1 MELGAFGAVF
11 WFIEIC
17 EGTSNCSSAHLKK
30 RKKTA
35 QDHLEPEHIK
45 AWLTS
50 WDTWQS
56 TCHECA
62 THAWT
67 WRGRGNVTPRGSAE
81 DSIADNRY
89 VCSSPFS
96 LTKTHGA
103 GGGRERRKG
112 SSISINRITLLRSHS
127 TASISS

>member
-1 MELGAFGAVF
+1 MELGAFRAVF
-11 WFIEIC
+11 WFIQIC
-17 EGTSNCSSAHLKK
+17 EGTSNCSSARLKK
-30 RKKTA
+30 KKKNTA

-96 LTKTHGA
+96 PTKTHGT
-103 GGGRERRKG
+103 GGQHQHKQDYVSAQSLNGLNLILIIKR
-112 SSISINRITLLRSHS
+112 
-127 TASISS
+127 